1 MEDKKAMLLQLD
13 HDASDDV
20 TAIIC
25 SGLKV
30 FLYIFET
37 EAFYY
42 QYLLYKNLN
51 IYFTV
56 YCIFLDGLCIFLLYI
71 QSLCIFAYLKKII
84 YNFSYY

>member
-30 FLYIFET
+30 GFLIYLKLRLFSIFSIYCTKMEHLLYCILYIFGRT
-37 EAFYY
+37 T
-42 QYLLYKNLN
+42 L
-51 IYFTV
+51 
-56 YCIFLDGLCIFLLYI
+56 
-71 QSLCIFAYLKKII
+71 
-84 YNFSYY
+84 

>member
-30 FLYIFET
+30 GFLI
-37 EAFYY
+37 
-42 QYLLYKNLN
+42 YLKLRLFS
-51 IYFTV
+51 IYSIYCTKMEHLL
-56 YCIFLDGLCIFLLYI
+56 YCIFLDGLCIYLFYI
-71 QSLCIFAYLKKII
+71 QSLCIFAYFFKII
-84 YNFSYY
+84 YNV